1 MKKTLVSGKNNMTKI
16 SGKRNNLS
24 TKNMKGN
31 NYMNEKEIQ
40 QLIKQM
46 RQQFGSIKK
55 GSSEEEIDQ
64 MILDVFF
71 RGYCEDKISRED
83 LTTLTSALGY
93 EVKDEILDQIEKEKK
108 EGK

>member
-1 MKKTLVSGKNNMTKI
+1 
-16 SGKRNNLS
+16 
-24 TKNMKGN
+24 MKGN

-71 RGYCEDKISRED
+71 RGYCEDKMSRED

-93 EVKDEILDQIEKEKK
+93 EVKDDILDQIEKEKK

>member
-1 MKKTLVSGKNNMTKI
+1 MPLTSGKNNMMKTV
-16 SGKRNNLS
+16 GKHNIIS
-24 TKNMKGN
+24 TKNMKGS

-71 RGYCEDKISRED
+71 RGYCEDKMSRED

-93 EVKDEILDQIEKEKK
+93 EVKDDILDQIEKEKK

>member
-1 MKKTLVSGKNNMTKI
+1 MTKI

-24 TKNMKGN
+24 AENMKGN

-46 RQQFGSIKK
+46 RQQFSSIKK

-71 RGYCEDKISRED
+71 RGYCEDKMSRED

-93 EVKDEILDQIEKEKK
+93 EVKDEILDQVEKEKK